1 MRSSVWTTAEEF
13 ALSWQPPAR
22 DLRLEGNNTKM
33 NMWKR
38 AIAGTTMAAMLA
50 AAAPSAALADG
61 AASTRN
67 ILLGAGLAT
76 YLIIQ
81 HNRKVHERYAE
92 DARQQAA
99 LQSQN
104 SNMQAAY
111 NSERSAYNNAQA
123 EIVDLKREVAYQ
135 HSVIVQGRQTAM
147 QTGFGS
153 QPRTQVAAATYG
165 PSRQVSMVNYGW
177 GKI

>member
-1 MRSSVWTTAEEF
+1 
-13 ALSWQPPAR
+13 
-22 DLRLEGNNTKM
+22 M
-33 NMWKR
+33 NIWKR
-38 AIAGTTMAAMLA
+38 AIAGTTMAAILA

-92 DARQQAA
+92 DARRQAA
-99 LQSQN
+99 LESQN

-111 NSERSAYNNAQA
+111 TSERSAYNNALA

-135 HSVIVQGRQTAM
+135 HSVIVQQRRQTAM

-153 QPRTQVAAATYG
+153 RPRTRVAAAAYG

-177 GKI
+177 GQL

>member
-1 MRSSVWTTAEEF
+1 MM
-13 ALSWQPPAR
+13 L
-22 DLRLEGNNTKM
+22 
-33 NMWKR
+33 WKR
-38 AIAGTTMAAMLA
+38 AVAGTTMAAMLA
-50 AAAPSAALADG
+50 LAAPSAAMADG

-81 HNRKVHERYAE
+81 HNRKVHQKYAE

-111 NSERSAYNNAQA
+111 SSERTAYQNSQA

-135 HSVIVQGRQTAM
+135 HSVIVGQRQ
-147 QTGFGS
+147 
-153 QPRTQVAAATYG
+153 QVAAQGFGTQTPRTRVAAASMS
-165 PSRQVSMVNYGW
+165 PPRQVAMTYYGW
-177 GKI
+177 GTI

>member
-1 MRSSVWTTAEEF
+1 
-13 ALSWQPPAR
+13 
-22 DLRLEGNNTKM
+22 
-33 NMWKR
+33 
-38 AIAGTTMAAMLA
+38 MAAMLA

-81 HNRKVHERYAE
+81 HNRKVHEKYAE

-99 LQSQN
+99 LESQN

-111 NSERSAYNNAQA
+111 SSERTAYTNARA

-135 HSVIVQGRQTAM
+135 HSVIVQQLQVAM
-147 QTGFGS
+147 QSGFGS
-153 QPRTQVAAATYG
+153 QPPTRVAAASYG
-165 PSRQVSMVNYGW
+165 PGKQVSMVSYGW
-177 GKI
+177 GQV

>member
-1 MRSSVWTTAEEF
+1 MM
-13 ALSWQPPAR
+13 L
-22 DLRLEGNNTKM
+22 
-33 NMWKR
+33 WKR

-50 AAAPSAALADG
+50 LAAPSAAMADG

-92 DARQQAA
+92 DARRQAE
-99 LQSQN
+99 LQSEN

-111 NSERSAYNNAQA
+111 SSERSAYQNALA

-135 HSVIVQGRQTAM
+135 HSVIVGQRHQVAA
-147 QTGFGS
+147 QGFGT
-153 QPRTQVAAATYG
+153 QPRTRVEGASMS
-165 PSRQVSMVNYGW
+165 PSRQVAMTYYGW
-177 GKI
+177 GTI

>member
-1 MRSSVWTTAEEF
+1 
-13 ALSWQPPAR
+13 
-22 DLRLEGNNTKM
+22 
-33 NMWKR
+33 MWKK

-81 HNRKVHERYAE
+81 HNRKVHERYAQ

-99 LQSQN
+99 LQSEN

-111 NSERSAYNNAQA
+111 NSERSAYANAQA

-135 HSVIVQGRQTAM
+135 HSVIVQQRRQTAM
-147 QTGFGS
+147 QTGFAS
-153 QPRTQVAAATYG
+153 RPATRVAAATYG

-177 GKI
+177 GQL

>member
-1 MRSSVWTTAEEF
+1 M
-13 ALSWQPPAR
+13 
-22 DLRLEGNNTKM
+22 
-33 NMWKR
+33 MWKK

-50 AAAPSAALADG
+50 LAAPSAAFADG

-92 DARQQAA
+92 DARRQAE

-104 SNMQAAY
+104 SNMAAAY
-111 NSERSAYNNAQA
+111 SSERSAYSNALS

-135 HSVIVQGRQTAM
+135 HSVIVGQRHQLAM
-147 QTGFGS
+147 QGGFGS
-153 QPRTQVAAATYG
+153 TSAGTSTSPRTRVAAASMS
-165 PSRQVSMVNYGW
+165 PQQVSMVSYGW
-177 GKI
+177 GQV

>member
-1 MRSSVWTTAEEF
+1 
-13 ALSWQPPAR
+13 
-22 DLRLEGNNTKM
+22 
-33 NMWKR
+33 MWKR

-67 ILLGAGLAT
+67 ILLGAGVAT

-92 DARQQAA
+92 DARRQAA
-99 LQSQN
+99 LQSDN

-111 NSERSAYNNAQA
+111 TSERSAYNNALA

-135 HSVIVQGRQTAM
+135 HSVIVQQRRQTAM

-177 GKI
+177 GKL

>member
-1 MRSSVWTTAEEF
+1 M
-13 ALSWQPPAR
+13 
-22 DLRLEGNNTKM
+22 M
-33 NMWKR
+33 MWKK

-67 ILLGAGLAT
+67 IILGAGLAT

-92 DARQQAA
+92 DARRQAA
-99 LQSQN
+99 LQSEN

-111 NSERSAYNNAQA
+111 SSERTAYSNALA

-135 HSVIVQGRQTAM
+135 HSVIVQQRHQVAM
-147 QTGFGS
+147 QSGFGS
-153 QPRTQVAAATYG
+153 RPATRVAAASYG
-165 PSRQVSMVNYGW
+165 PGTQASTVSYGW
-177 GKI
+177 GKV

>member
-1 MRSSVWTTAEEF
+1 M
-13 ALSWQPPAR
+13 L
-22 DLRLEGNNTKM
+22 
-33 NMWKR
+33 WKR

-50 AAAPSAALADG
+50 LAVPSPTLADG

-67 ILLGAGLAT
+67 ILLGAGVAT

-81 HNRKVHERYAE
+81 HNRKVHEKYAE
-92 DARQQAA
+92 DARRQAQ

-111 NSERSAYNNAQA
+111 SSERTAYQNARA

-135 HSVIVQGRQTAM
+135 HSVILQQRHQVATQ
-147 QTGFGS
+147 GFGT
-153 QPRTQVAAATYG
+153 PARTRVAAASMG
-165 PSRQVSMVNYGW
+165 PSRLPLTYYGW
-177 GKI
+177 GTD

>member
-1 MRSSVWTTAEEF
+1 
-13 ALSWQPPAR
+13 
-22 DLRLEGNNTKM
+22 
-33 NMWKR
+33 MWKR

-92 DARQQAA
+92 DARRQAA
-99 LQSQN
+99 LQSEN

-111 NSERSAYNNAQA
+111 SSERSAYSNALA

-135 HSVIVQGRQTAM
+135 HSVIVQQRRQTAM
-147 QTGFGS
+147 QSGFAS
-153 QPRTQVAAATYG
+153 RPKTRVAAATYAPG
-165 PSRQVSMVNYGW
+165 KQVSVLNYGW
-177 GKI
+177 GRI